1 MMVGAANPLAPFE
14 PASRQYED
22 LMKRSAI
29 FALAVSACTLPTSA
43 ALAADWPTK
52 PVRMVVPFAAGGA
65 ADVVSRLVADAL
77 GTAFGQQFVVENRA
91 GGGGIVAAQ
100 FVARSDPDGYN
111 LMQIGMSS
119 HVVAPAISKSPG
131 FDPVRDFSPIAF
143 IGGAPTVILVHPSL
157 GVRAFK
163 ELIAL
168 ARGRSE
174 GIEYVSAGTGT
185 SGHMVA
191 EFIAAKEKLRVV
203 HVPYKAGSGAVV
215 DLLAGRVKV
224 GSLNWATAREH
235 IAVGSLI
242 PLAVSSAQRLTTAPE
257 LPTLVE
263 LGYPDIISTTWQ
275 ALAGPLGLAPEIVTR
290 LNRETNRLIERPDVR
305 KNFENE
311 GFESK
316 PMTPSEL
323 AGFVQSQISQWA
335 PVIKSTMK
343 ME

>member
-1 MMVGAANPLAPFE
+1 
-14 PASRQYED
+14 
-22 LMKRSAI
+22 MKMSAL
-29 FALAVSACTLPTSA
+29 FALAVSVCTLSA
-43 ALAADWPTK
+43 GAAPAADWPTK

-100 FVARSDPDGYN
+100 FVARSDPDGYT

-131 FDPVRDFSPIAF
+131 FDPVRDFAPIAF

-157 GVRAFK
+157 GVRSFK
-163 ELIAL
+163 DLLAL
-168 ARGRSE
+168 ARVRPE

-191 EFIAAKEKLRVV
+191 EFIAAKEKLRAL
-203 HVPYKAGSGAVV
+203 HVPYKAGSGAIV

-235 IAVGSLI
+235 IAVGSLV
-242 PLAVSSAQRLTTAPE
+242 PLAVSSAQRLRTAPG

-263 LGYPDIISTTWQ
+263 LGYPDIISTTWH
-275 ALAGPLGLAPEIVTR
+275 ALAGPLGLPADIIQR
-290 LNRETNRLIERPDVR
+290 INRETNRLIERPDVR
-305 KNFENE
+305 RNFESE

-316 PMTPSEL
+316 AMTPAEL
-323 AGFVQSQISQWA
+323 AGFVEAQVNQWA

-343 ME
+343 AE

>member
-1 MMVGAANPLAPFE
+1 
-14 PASRQYED
+14 
-22 LMKRSAI
+22 MKRSAM
-29 FALAVSACTLPTSA
+29 FALAVSACALSASA
-43 ALAADWPTK
+43 AIAADWPTK

-65 ADVVSRLVADAL
+65 ADVVSRLVTDAL

-100 FVARSDPDGYN
+100 FVARSDPDGYT

-119 HVVAPAISKSPG
+119 HVVAPAINKNPG
-131 FDPVRDFSPIAF
+131 FDPIRDFSPIAF

-157 GVRAFK
+157 GVRTFK
-163 ELIAL
+163 DLLAL
-168 ARGRSE
+168 AKSRSE

-191 EFIAAKEKLRVV
+191 EFIAAKEKLHVV

-224 GSLNWATAREH
+224 GSLNWTTAREH

-242 PLAVSSAQRLTTAPE
+242 PLAVSSAQRLPTAPD

-263 LGYPDIISTTWQ
+263 LGHPDIISTTWH
-275 ALAGPLGLAPEIVTR
+275 ALAGPLGLSPEIVA
-290 LNRETNRLIERPDVR
+290 LINRETNRLIQRPDVR

-316 PMTPSEL
+316 PMAPAEV
-323 AGFVQSQISQWA
+323 AAFVQSQVRQWA
-335 PVIKSTMK
+335 PVIKATMK
-343 ME
+343 VE